1 MGKRRPSFLR
11 EHEGVSQAKRKEEFT
26 GQKAWPEQRPERGPG
41 RGRWQRAQGLV
52 WLAHRMFEGVNRKA
66 WQGSGFCARGW
77 GVMAGQWGAIEGV
90 QGREDAKQLSVDRG
104 RY

>member
-1 MGKRRPSFLR
+1 M
-11 EHEGVSQAKRKEEFT
+11 
-26 GQKAWPEQRPERGPG
+26 
-41 RGRWQRAQGLV
+41 